1 VHLFN
6 QEAGVGNAVG
16 DEAFDIAGD
25 LYPQYSPTRY
35 LTGRNPRNWNVRSEL
50 VSPKKT
56 SRLELIHVRRSY
68 RSIRRYNDAANVTRR
83 ANSSGVVQRGE
94 SVARPNG
101 DL

>member
-1 VHLFN
+1 V
-6 QEAGVGNAVG
+6 VG
-16 DEAFDIAGD
+16 DEAFDIAGN
-25 LYPQYSPTRY
+25 LYSHSAGYSLTRY
-35 LTGRNPRNWNVRSEL
+35 LTGRNPRNWTVRSEL